1 MIALELNPTVSR
13 YIYTVPTA
21 IALPNLDSVVKAE
34 KNNAGLF
41 SPLLNSSASTI
52 SAINALVKVKG
63 APYPTPKRIVRIITV
78 QKASLISIKMDMN
91 LLPIYSNL

>member
-1 MIALELNPTVSR
+1 MTALELNPTVSR

-41 SPLLNSSASTI
+41 SPLLNSSASRI
-52 SAINALVKVKG
+52 SAFNALVKSG
-63 APYPTPKRIVRIITV
+63 YPAIGEMVMSGLNIV
-78 QKASLISIKMDMN
+78 AG
-91 LLPIYSNL
+91 